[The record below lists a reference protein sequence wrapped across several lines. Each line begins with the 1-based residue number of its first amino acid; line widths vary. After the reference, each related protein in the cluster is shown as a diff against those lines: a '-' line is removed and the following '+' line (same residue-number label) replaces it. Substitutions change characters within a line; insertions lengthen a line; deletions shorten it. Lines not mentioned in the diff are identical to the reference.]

1 MQEVFSRTLDYTAG
15 LTGCRVI
22 SGTSAVTGAFQSFIV
37 NEAAVVSQILDQN
50 GVNLM
55 SSIGLTGV
63 TLSAGILISAPKGA
77 YFSSITLASGSV
89 VAYGF

>member
-37 NEAAVVSQILDQN
+37 NEEAVVSQILDQN
-50 GVNLM
+50 GNSLM
-55 SSIGLTGV
+55 SVIGLTAIPLA
-63 TLSAGILISAPKGA
+63 TGILISAPKGS
-77 YFSSITLASGSV
+77 YFRSITLASGSV